1 MNLNIPQKYFILS
14 CNEKGSVRIFKNT
27 RRRAYLA
34 ESSFFDLALN
44 DIIDLTDNSVII
56 NKVLPDDK
64 QYLNEFF
71 QIINRNQGKSVT
83 HVLRAM
89 ATKERI
95 TEQIYNEI
103 GDSLVDKVDVTK
115 AVTGLVFK
123 TNNYLP
129 DYQVKKDVVDS
140 MRKEILSDEKTSPE
154 TFALLVT
161 LYGNHDLKIYFSSFE
176 QRQIKQKL
184 ERYEDDPTYEKLI
197 SLSKRLSRVILT
209 LLS

>member
-1 MNLNIPQKYFILS
+1 MDLNIPQKYFILS
-14 CNEKGSVRIFKNT
+14 CNEKGSNRIFKNT

-56 NKVLPDDK
+56 NKVLPEDK
-64 QYLNEFF
+64 AYLNEFF
-71 QIINRNQGKSVT
+71 QIINKNQGKSVT

-89 ATKERI
+89 ATNEKITRI
-95 TEQIYNEI
+95 IYNEI

-129 DYQVKKDVVDS
+129 NRSVKRELVSDL
-140 MRKEILSDEKTSPE
+140 RKEILTAEKISPE
-154 TFALLVT
+154 AFALLAT
-161 LYGNHDLKIYFSSFE
+161 LYGNHDLKFYFSQFE
-176 QRQIKQKL
+176 QKQLKDKITL
-184 ERYEDDPTYEKLI
+184 YQNDPTYEKLFD
-197 SLSKRLSRVILT
+197 LSKRLNRVTLT